1 MLKANTVVF
10 LVALSVLAGV
20 HYIALELFLYWRYL
34 WLDMPVHLVGGS
46 VVSLSLF
53 VAAELKLPFVG
64 KWKNNFLM
72 VMTFVVTIMISWE
85 LFEIWAGV
93 HAFEPQY
100 KADTIVDLIMG
111 FLGGMIGFFVG
122 KRLETLE

>member
-34 WLDMPVHLVGGS
+34 WLDVPVHLVGGS
-46 VVSLSLF
+46 VVALGLF
-53 VAAELKLPFVG
+53 VAAELKLPFIS
-64 KWKNNFLM
+64 KWKNNFLL
-72 VMTFVVTIMISWE
+72 VMAFVVVVMIGWE

-93 HAFEPQY
+93 PTFEPQY
-100 KADTIVDLIMG
+100 RVDTIMDLIMG
-111 FLGGMIGFFVG
+111 FLGGVTGFFVG
-122 KRLETLE
+122 KRLETL